1 VADLVCLI
9 LAGSND
15 MGFFRKKKKVNVSTV
30 GGAVPTMLPPGFYE
44 MAWEEQRTPNP
55 GAMVYSWETLGLP
68 QFSPVGAGRGIHT
81 VIRSTQQVNAW
92 YQSVPI
98 AGMPSVPGQ
107 MIFQPLIR
115 NMS

>member
-1 VADLVCLI
+1 
-9 LAGSND
+9 
-15 MGFFRKKKKVNVSTV
+15 MGFFRKKKKVNVDTLAS
-30 GGAVPTMLPPGFYE
+30 GNVPIMLPAGFYE

-68 QFSPVGAGRGIHT
+68 EYSPVGAGRGILQ
-81 VIRSTQQVNAW
+81 VIKSVQQTMAW
-92 YQSVPI
+92 YQSVPL

-107 MIFQPLIR
+107 MIFQPLIK

>member
-1 VADLVCLI
+1 
-9 LAGSND
+9 
-15 MGFFRKKKKVNVSTV
+15 MGFFRKKKPVNVGTV
-30 GGAVPTMLPPGFYE
+30 SGGVPNFLPPGFYE

-68 QFSPVGAGRGIHT
+68 QLSPVGPGRGIRQ
-81 VIRSTQQVNAW
+81 VIRSIQQVAAF
-92 YQSVPI
+92 YQSVPL

-107 MIFQPLIR
+107 IIFQPLIK